1 MDYEVALLIFGI
13 LLLLLG
19 LVGQVKAKE
28 IEVGTSNS
36 VVRIVATLVGV
47 LFIVL
52 SFDPDLPRS
61 FLSGFKKTEEK
72 PVGTGKEGS
81 EKEPTPAPPA
91 ATPTPSPKKTPTPSR
106 TPEQVCHDS
115 IQNRVPWDYEGRKQ
129 WSQVNIDR
137 LCKGTV
143 DGTQPALC
151 FGRVMFRQISWGGGT
166 RWQLTNAI
174 DLCEGTSD
182 AVKTITCFRN
192 EIRKG
197 TAWPQATR
205 ACETR

>member
-36 VVRIVATLVGV
+36 IVRIVATLVGV

-61 FLSGFKKTEEK
+61 FLSGFKKTEES

-81 EKEPTPAPPA
+81 EKETTPAPA
-91 ATPTPSPKKTPTPSR
+91 AATWTPSPKETPTPS
-106 TPEQVCHDS
+106 PEQVCHDS
-115 IQNRVPWDYEGRKQ
+115 LQNKLPWDYEGRKQ
-129 WSQVNIDR
+129 WSKANLDR
-137 LCKGTV
+137 LCRGTA
-143 DGTQPALC
+143 DGTQPVMC
-151 FGRVMFRQISWGGGT
+151 FGRVMFREISWGGGT
-166 RWQLTNAI
+166 RWQVTNAI
-174 DLCEGTSD
+174 DLCEGTSN

-192 EIRKG
+192 QIRNG
-197 TAWPQATR
+197 TAWREAIR